1 VSRPGQVN
9 RPDGVEWFN
18 IMSGVYAWAPA
29 SIPAQTGLFGT
40 DPDPSTALV
49 RGFSTEPPLTA
60 NYAVA

>member
-1 VSRPGQVN
+1 
-9 RPDGVEWFN
+9 
-18 IMSGVYAWAPA
+18 MSGVYAWAPA